1 MTITFGNTQ
10 ISLEDGN
17 TAAPQKRLTDKQ
29 KKIIK
34 GIIILAGVAAAAG
47 IGAYAVNSIK
57 NNAIAEVKPTST
69 PLPNSEI
76 KQTLK
81 NSSDKVVSNPTV
93 SNVIKKEAVSNP
105 NPTPNIAKKIADKT
119 IGMQNNNVTVMWN
132 GQRVN
137 PNDVH
142 GDALKSFAK
151 SIYSNSAR
159 GYQSGTNARSNEIY
173 ADLANFGAKF
183 ITDEYDGHRKL
194 NLKDPR
200 TKEIWDAVVAVHK
213 M

>member
-1 MTITFGNTQ
+1 MEIIIDLDQTKTV
-10 ISLEDGN
+10 E
-17 TAAPQKRLTDKQ
+17 AAVPQKRLTDKQ

-34 GIIILAGVAAAAG
+34 GVIILAGVAAAAG

-69 PLPNSEI
+69 PHPNSEI

-81 NSSDKVVSNPTV
+81 NTSDKVVSNPNPTV
-93 SNVIKKEAVSNP
+93 SNAIKEKTISNP

-119 IGMQNNNVTVMWN
+119 VGMQNNNVTVMWN

>member
-1 MTITFGNTQ
+1 MEIIIDLDQTKTV
-10 ISLEDGN
+10 E
-17 TAAPQKRLTDKQ
+17 AAVPQKRLTDKQ

-34 GIIILAGVAAAAG
+34 GVIILAGVAAAAG

-81 NSSDKVVSNPTV
+81 NSSDKVVSNPNPTV
-93 SNVIKKEAVSNP
+93 SNAIKEKTISNP

-119 IGMQNNNVTVMWN
+119 VGMQNNNVTVMWN

>member
-1 MTITFGNTQ
+1 MEIIIDLDQ
-10 ISLEDGN
+10 IKTVE
-17 TAAPQKRLTDKQ
+17 AAVPQKRLTDKQ
-29 KKIIK
+29 KKIVK

-47 IGAYAVNSIK
+47 IGAYTVNSIK

-81 NSSDKVVSNPTV
+81 NTSDKVVSNPTV
-93 SNVIKKEAVSNP
+93 SNTIKKEAISNP

-119 IGMQNNNVTVMWN
+119 VGMQNSNVTVMWN

>member
-1 MTITFGNTQ
+1 MEIIIDLDQSKTV
-10 ISLEDGN
+10 E
-17 TAAPQKRLTDKQ
+17 AAIPQKRLTDKQ
-29 KKIIK
+29 KKIVK
-34 GIIILAGVAAAAG
+34 GIIILAGVAAVAG

-69 PLPNSEI
+69 PHPNSEI

-81 NSSDKVVSNPTV
+81 NTSDKVVSNPNPTV
-93 SNVIKKEAVSNP
+93 SNAIKEKTISNP

-119 IGMQNNNVTVMWN
+119 VGMQNNNVTVMWN